1 MTPKQA
7 TKREDEINNIRDR
20 LILILAEESG
30 VSSEKILGTSRLGK
44 DLGIGN
50 TVGAAEFLGLREEI
64 EKAFGIKIPAEA
76 IPSSDEAKDV
86 TVRQIVETIDSL
98 LSVK

>member
-1 MTPKQA
+1 MTPK
-7 TKREDEINNIRDR
+7 EI

-30 VSSEKILGTSRLGK
+30 VSSDKILDTSRLGK

-50 TVGAAEFLGLREEI
+50 TVGRAEFLGLKEDI
-64 EKAFGIKIPAEA
+64 EKAFGIKIPPEA

-86 TVRQIVETIDSL
+86 TVGEIVELLDSL
-98 LSVK
+98 LSN

>member
-7 TKREDEINNIRDR
+7 TKREDEIKNIRDR

-30 VSSEKILGTSRLGK
+30 VSSEKILSTSRLGK

-50 TVGAAEFLGLREEI
+50 TVGSGEFLDLKERIEREFRI
-64 EKAFGIKIPAEA
+64 RISSEA
-76 IPSSDEAKDV
+76 IPSSDEAENV
-86 TVRQIVETIDSL
+86 TVEQIVTLLASL
-98 LSVK
+98 LVA